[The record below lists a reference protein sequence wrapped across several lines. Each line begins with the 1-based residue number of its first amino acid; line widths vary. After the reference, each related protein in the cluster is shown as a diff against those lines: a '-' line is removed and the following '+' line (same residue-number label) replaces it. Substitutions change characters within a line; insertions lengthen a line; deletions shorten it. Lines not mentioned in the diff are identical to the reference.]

1 MKAKILVVD
10 DERAIR
16 DFLSETLRE
25 EGYEVLSAGG
35 GDEASAM
42 IREENVQIA
51 ICDIKMP
58 GMDGLELLRYIRD
71 VSPETVVILVTAYAS
86 VETAVNALRSGAF
99 DYFLKPLIFE
109 DIITKI
115 SRIDEYLKVK
125 RENQNLRQEVE
136 TQYDFQ
142 NMIAKSKLMDVVFTM
157 IRKVS
162 ATASNVLITGES
174 GTGKEMIARAIH
186 FNSPVRDGKFLPVNC
201 GAIPMTL
208 WESEIL
214 GYTQGAFT
222 GATRDKE
229 GYLQIAGGGTLFLDE
244 ITEMP
249 PEAQVKLLRV
259 IENQEFTPLGSVKT
273 RRLNARIIVASNQ
286 DILRQMEEG
295 KFREDLYY
303 RLNVVHI
310 EAPPLRKRKEDI
322 PALVRHLVRRY
333 NRELGKKIRGVDNA
347 TMRFLLSH
355 EWKGNVRELRNAI
368 ERAMIFCDRETIG
381 VDDLPAEIYGTKR
394 ISGLMGSRD
403 LKQSVREFEKISIL
417 SALEEAGYDK
427 RHAASLLGLSK
438 SSLYR
443 KMEELE
449 IELSSDESRNQ
460 DS

>member
-1 MKAKILVVD
+1 MKARILVVD

-16 DFLSETLRE
+16 DLFSEALRE
-25 EGYEVLSAGG
+25 AGHEVLSAGG
-35 GDEASAM
+35 GGEASA
-42 IREENVQIA
+42 ILAEENVQIA

-58 GMDGLELLRYIRD
+58 GMDGLELLRHIRD
-71 VSPETVVILVTAYAS
+71 VSPETVVILITAYAS
-86 VETAVNALRSGAF
+86 VETAVNALRNGAF

-109 DIITKI
+109 DIIAKI

-136 TQYDFQ
+136 ARYDFQ
-142 NMIAKSKLMDVVFTM
+142 NMIAKSRSMDAVFGM

-186 FNSPVRDGKFLPVNC
+186 FNSLVREGKFLPINC
-201 GAIPMTL
+201 GAIPTTL

-214 GYTQGAFT
+214 GYTRGAFT

-229 GYLQIAGGGTLFLDE
+229 GYLQVADGGTLFLDE

-259 IENQEFTPLGSVKT
+259 IEEQEFTPLGSVKT
-273 RRLNARIIVASNQ
+273 RRLNARIIAASNQ
-286 DILRQMEEG
+286 DMGREVGEG
-295 KFREDLYY
+295 KFRKDLYY

-310 EAPPLRKRKEDI
+310 EVPPLRERKEDI
-322 PALVRHLVRRY
+322 PALVRHLVSRY
-333 NRELGKKIRGVDNA
+333 NRELGKKIQGVDNA
-347 TMRFLLSH
+347 TMRLLLSH
-355 EWKGNVRELRNAI
+355 DWKGNVRELKNAV

-381 VDDLPAEIYGTKR
+381 VDDLPAELHGAKR
-394 ISGLMGSRD
+394 ISGLMSRGD

-417 SALEEAGYDK
+417 SALEETGYDK
-427 RHAASLLGLSK
+427 RRAASLLDLSK

-449 IELSSDESRNQ
+449 IELSPDESQ
-460 DS
+460 DQDP

>member
-1 MKAKILVVD
+1 MKARILVVD

-16 DFLSETLRE
+16 DLFSEALRE
-25 EGYEVLSAGG
+25 AGHEVLSAGG
-35 GDEASAM
+35 GEEASA
-42 IREENVQIA
+42 ILGEENVQIA

-58 GMDGLELLRYIRD
+58 GMDGLELLRHIRD
-71 VSPETVVILVTAYAS
+71 VSPETVVILITAYAS
-86 VETAVNALRSGAF
+86 VETAVNALRNGAF

-109 DIITKI
+109 DIIAKI

-136 TQYDFQ
+136 ARYDFQ
-142 NMIAKSKLMDVVFTM
+142 NMIAKSRSMDAVFGM

-186 FNSPVRDGKFLPVNC
+186 FNSLVREGKFLPINC
-201 GAIPMTL
+201 GAIPTTL

-214 GYTQGAFT
+214 GYTRGAFT

-229 GYLQIAGGGTLFLDE
+229 GYLQVADGGTLFLDE

-259 IENQEFTPLGSVKT
+259 IEEQEFTPLGSVKT
-273 RRLNARIIVASNQ
+273 RRLNARIIAASNQ
-286 DILRQMEEG
+286 DMGREVGEG
-295 KFREDLYY
+295 KFRKDLYY

-310 EAPPLRKRKEDI
+310 AVPPLRERKEDI
-322 PALVRHLVRRY
+322 PALIRHLVSRY
-333 NRELGKKIRGVDNA
+333 NRELGKKIQGVDNA
-347 TMRFLLSH
+347 TMRLLLSH
-355 EWKGNVRELRNAI
+355 DWKGNVRELKNAV

-381 VDDLPAEIYGTKR
+381 VDDLPAELHGAKR
-394 ISGLMGSRD
+394 ISGLMSRGD

-417 SALEEAGYDK
+417 SALEETGYDK
-427 RHAASLLGLSK
+427 RRAASLLDLSK

-449 IELSSDESRNQ
+449 IELSPDESQ
-460 DS
+460 DQDP